1 MENIVTFKN
10 FIDIGEK
17 VFEHLNFTTTLDC
30 MLVCQSWNQILTD
43 PMFWL
48 KKLKK
53 MGQTSKASKKWID
66 LILKSKGLEI
76 STIEITKA
84 LLHMRVTKLI
94 NLQRNPNFD
103 FEQSKE
109 TILMQPPVVSAAKLG
124 LMDVMETL
132 AKMGENF
139 DQIHLDY
146 IQSVKDNLR
155 SPLILALKERN
166 FAVAD
171 FILSKMKTPIL
182 KINEG
187 FRWNVFQCAV
197 QFGHLDLVKRMLPI
211 MDEPS
216 FEFKA
221 VNLAILQCQIEVLEY
236 LAPLLTE
243 NELYKG
249 ITLAMKFETHSH
261 DTAPLKVLFSYASDL
276 TMKTFYNQGRNDL
289 DICLVLNL
297 SLRQN
302 KGLHTNTL
310 MHMLDS
316 MISNNSSELMPR
328 SISPEIDARKTVL
341 GR

>member
-84 LLHMRVTKLI
+84 LILLHMRVTKLI

-146 IQSVKDNLR
+146 IQSVKDNRR

-187 FRWNVFQCAV
+187 FRWNVFQCHTAT
-197 QFGHLDLVKRMLPI
+197 
-211 MDEPS
+211 E
-216 FEFKA
+216 
-221 VNLAILQCQIEVLEY
+221 LA
-236 LAPLLTE
+236 
-243 NELYKG
+243 
-249 ITLAMKFETHSH
+249 
-261 DTAPLKVLFSYASDL
+261 
-276 TMKTFYNQGRNDL
+276 FYCG
-289 DICLVLNL
+289 
-297 SLRQN
+297 
-302 KGLHTNTL
+302 
-310 MHMLDS
+310 
-316 MISNNSSELMPR
+316 
-328 SISPEIDARKTVL
+328 
-341 GR
+341 